1 MSRFSPQAPWE
12 FLRTASRPTLQSY
25 ELSRLAHAANL
36 RKELVQILDQLVEER
51 TSAGVAR
58 CLLEEQEHAVVPVD
72 RSAPAGADVARP
84 SGHTASD
91 NISAE
96 STSLHRGLRLH
107 L

>member
-58 CLLEEQEHAVVPVD
+58 CLLEEQERGVIPAD
-72 RSAPAGADVARP
+72 RVASDATETERP
-84 SGHTASD
+84 SAHTASD
-91 NISAE
+91 NISVE
-96 STSLHRGLRLH
+96 SSSLHRGLRVH